1 MVSAYIMQKNVL
13 AISDMTVLDSLT
25 ATTVSNEAI
34 RRLLRRGGATR
45 CSAHGIQ
52 EIRAFLFTHLCQLIR
67 DAFIY
72 AKHEGTLCVTGF
84 HIECAVKL
92 QLGCSRLYGFSSPA
106 LYMVPDANAHLCNK
120 RVLTATGPA
129 LSVWGAVREAQDQ
142 QHEHGLLIRCKPFK
156 ELVQQIG
163 LGFAKSTWHVVFQEI
178 AITALQTKVEDYVV
192 GLIKDSL
199 HQSIHAQR
207 TLMFPKDF
215 HLALRMRGERH

>member
-84 HIECAVKL
+84 HIDL
-92 QLGCSRLYGFSSPA
+92 LSSFSSA
-106 LYMVPDANAHLCNK
+106 AAGCMVSPLLPFTWCRMPMRICAI
-120 RVLTATGPA
+120 
-129 LSVWGAVREAQDQ
+129 RE
-142 QHEHGLLIRCKPFK
+142 
-156 ELVQQIG
+156 
-163 LGFAKSTWHVVFQEI
+163 S
-178 AITALQTKVEDYVV
+178 
-192 GLIKDSL
+192 
-199 HQSIHAQR
+199 
-207 TLMFPKDF
+207 
-215 HLALRMRGERH
+215 